1 MERVV
6 AKPTVKLILL
16 RFAKDVQSLLLVGAV
31 ENGFEANLGLSG
43 LWTRKN
49 SPLAHSPGEKNS

>member
-6 AKPTVKLILL
+6 AKPTAKLILL
-16 RFAKDVQSLLLVGAV
+16 RFEKNVRSLLPVGAV
-31 ENGFEANLGLSG
+31 EKGFEANWGLSG

-49 SPLAHSPGEKNS
+49 SPLAHSPGEENS